1 MSCRRQS
8 ATTSVRVMFET
19 PRWAGKSW
27 PWQVQGKRNPFF
39 HINIEKKKKKN
50 RLILQKVIQHAIFPS
65 SSQSRWMGCLSLLEQ
80 SDYPQSCHSSQ
91 GFPNK
96 YKSAVVSYLL
106 DFLVQH
112 PEELLL
118 ALRGVD
124 APACRRGSTAGQRRR
139 EKTLL
144 CSFGT
149 AETHSIFPLE
159 PASSEGGSW
168 PRKALFSCRIKS
180 TFHFLITEKPTK
192 TCSECSIKDA
202 RETHCAV
209 RAVHSSLIGAEVLD
223 FLHSFHPVLIC
234 DRGRGA
240 HLLMHGEQRTSL
252 SGQPSRP
259 HSSEQGWC

>member
-1 MSCRRQS
+1 MLFFPPAHSL
-8 ATTSVRVMFET
+8 
-19 PRWAGKSW
+19 AGWDAWVCWSNLIIL
-27 PWQVQGKRNPFF
+27 NP
-39 HINIEKKKKKN
+39 
-50 RLILQKVIQHAIFPS
+50 AIHLKAFQTNTNPLLFLTFSIFS
-65 SSQSRWMGCLSLLEQ
+65 SSILKNSCWLSEEWMLLR
-80 SDYPQSCHSSQ
+80 
-91 GFPNK
+91 
-96 YKSAVVSYLL
+96 A
-106 DFLVQH
+106 
-112 PEELLL
+112 EE
-118 ALRGVD
+118 AAQQVRDEGK
-124 APACRRGSTAGQRRR
+124 
-139 EKTLL
+139 KTLL

-149 AETHSIFPLE
+149 AETYSIFPLE

-168 PRKALFSCRIKS
+168 PRRALFSCRIKS

>member
-27 PWQVQGKRNPFF
+27 PWHVQGKRNPFF

-139 EKTLL
+139 EKNPAVQLWNCRNLQYLPVGT
-144 CSFGT
+144 SFVRGWVLTQKGT
-149 AETHSIFPLE
+149 FFLQDKVNIPL
-159 PASSEGGSW
+159 PDN
-168 PRKALFSCRIKS
+168 RKANKN
-180 TFHFLITEKPTK
+180 
-192 TCSECSIKDA
+192 
-202 RETHCAV
+202 V
-209 RAVHSSLIGAEVLD
+209 
-223 FLHSFHPVLIC
+223 
-234 DRGRGA
+234 
-240 HLLMHGEQRTSL
+240 Q
-252 SGQPSRP
+252 
-259 HSSEQGWC
+259 